1 MLVGLRNFSQVQSNN
16 YSQAKNNTQYFN
28 NRTSVGD
35 TVHFTGM
42 SKPSQYKNI
51 FEFLAAKILSTK
63 KKIISEDE
71 LSATNIK
78 KGVETVFNPETI
90 YVPYT

>member
-1 MLVGLRNFSQVQSNN
+1 MLVGLRNFSQVQQNN
-16 YSQAKNNTQYFN
+16 YVQQRNNTQYFN
-28 NRTSVGD
+28 NRASVGD

-51 FEFLAAKILSTK
+51 FEFLAAKVLSTK

-71 LSATNIK
+71 PSATHIPT
-78 KGVETVFNPETI
+78 GVAALFSPETN
-90 YVPYT
+90 